1 MEIFM
6 EEKQI
11 IAMLWKRDEYGLKLL
26 QEQYS
31 AKLMTLACN
40 FVSVEDAE
48 ECVNDVLLAV
58 WHSIPPKKPDNLFA
72 YTARICRNK
81 ALNKIRSKERQK
93 RKAEVIELSNELQN
107 IIPNKVD
114 EESLLTEFIND
125 FLAVEQ
131 AQDRYLFVHRYWFG
145 ESIAELSERTGYGAS
160 KVKSKLFRTRKRLK
174 HYLEGRY
181 RL

>member
-72 YTARICRNK
+72 
-81 ALNKIRSKERQK
+81 
-93 RKAEVIELSNELQN
+93 
-107 IIPNKVD
+107 
-114 EESLLTEFIND
+114 
-125 FLAVEQ
+125 
-131 AQDRYLFVHRYWFG
+131 
-145 ESIAELSERTGYGAS
+145 
-160 KVKSKLFRTRKRLK
+160 
-174 HYLEGRY
+174 
-181 RL
+181 

>member
-1 MEIFM
+1 MEDREIVNLYW
-6 EEKQI
+6 ERNSNAIKETASKYGGYCKA
-11 IAMLWKRDEYGLKLL
+11 IAKNILG
-26 QEQYS
+26 
-31 AKLMTLACN
+31 N
-40 FVSVEDAE
+40 NEDAE

-114 EESLLTEFIND
+114 EESLLTELIND

>member
-58 WHSIPPKKPDNLFA
+58 WHSIPPKKPDN
-72 YTARICRNK
+72 
-81 ALNKIRSKERQK
+81 
-93 RKAEVIELSNELQN
+93 
-107 IIPNKVD
+107 
-114 EESLLTEFIND
+114 
-125 FLAVEQ
+125 
-131 AQDRYLFVHRYWFG
+131 
-145 ESIAELSERTGYGAS
+145 
-160 KVKSKLFRTRKRLK
+160 
-174 HYLEGRY
+174 
-181 RL
+181 

>member
-1 MEIFM
+1 M

-114 EESLLTEFIND
+114 EESLLTELIND

-145 ESIAELSERTGYGAS
+145 SLLLNCLSEPVMER
-160 KVKSKLFRTRKRLK
+160 VKSKANYFVPGSDLNIIWKGDIA
-174 HYLEGRY
+174 YEE
-181 RL
+181 

>member
-1 MEIFM
+1 M

-11 IAMLWKRDEYGLKLL
+11 IAMLWNREEDGLQVL

-31 AKLMTLACN
+31 SKLMALARN
-40 FVSVEDAE
+40 FVSTEDAE

-58 WHSIPPKKPDNLFA
+58 WHSIPPKKPENLLA
-72 YTARICRNK
+72 YAARICRNK
-81 ALNKIRSKERQK
+81 ALNKIRSQECQK
-93 RKAEVIELSNELQN
+93 RKAEVVELSNELQN

-114 EESLLTEFIND
+114 EKGLLTELIND
-125 FLAVEQ
+125 ILAAEQ
-131 AQDRYLFVHRYWFG
+131 PQDRYLFVHRYWFG
-145 ESIAELSERTGYGAS
+145 ESIAELCERTGFGAS
-160 KVKSKLFRTRKRLK
+160 KVKSKLFRTRNRLR